1 VNEQPDPFIDYDA
14 AYVMGA
20 LDPPDRR
27 AFEAHLVT
35 CHRCT
40 AAVSELA
47 GMPGLL
53 AQLDTAQVLAP
64 RAAPEPP
71 PDTLLPRMALALKRE
86 RRRRRAW
93 TGLVGTAAA
102 ACLITGIV
110 LAAGTVNDAVG
121 RNPGATNS
129 AASASQG
136 STSSGTGSQGTALPM
151 TRVMAVPVTA
161 SVRLDPV
168 AWGTRVDLECTYLTD
183 SSSSGSGDTDTTW
196 EPRTYRLVVV
206 PRDGGVVQQVAQWS
220 ALAGKTVKLTGST
233 DLKPAQIK
241 DVRLLSSKG
250 ATLLHVSP
258 S

>member
-1 VNEQPDPFIDYDA
+1 VTSEQPDPFVDYDA

-27 AFEAHLVT
+27 AFEAHLTT

-40 AAVSELA
+40 VAVSELA

-64 RAAPEPP
+64 RAIPEPP
-71 PDTLLPRMALALKRE
+71 PDTLLPRMALVVRRE

-93 TGLVGTAAA
+93 TGLVGAAAA

-110 LAAGTVNDAVG
+110 LAAGTVHSDDKAPV
-121 RNPGATNS
+121 T
-129 AASASQG
+129 AAG
-136 STSSGTGSQGTALPM
+136 PHSSGPSLTM
-151 TRVMAVPVTA
+151 TKLVDVPVTA
-161 SVRLDPV
+161 TVQLDPV
-168 AWGTRVDLECTYLTD
+168 GWGTRVGMECTYETD
-183 SSSSGSGDTDTTW
+183 PST

-206 PRDGGVVQQVAQWS
+206 PRDGGAVQQVAQWS
-220 ALAGKTVKLTGST
+220 ALPGKTVTLDGST
-233 DLKPAQIK
+233 DLKPAQIA
-241 DVRLLSSKG
+241 DVRLLNSKG
-250 ATLLHVSP
+250 TTLLHVSP

>member
-1 VNEQPDPFIDYDA
+1 VTASEQPDPFIDYDA

-27 AFEAHLVT
+27 AYEAHLAT
-35 CHRCT
+35 CPRCS

-64 RAAPEPP
+64 REIPDPV
-71 PDTLLPRMALALKRE
+71 PDTLLPRMALTVKRE

-110 LAAGTVNDAVG
+110 LATGAVHDS
-121 RNPGATNS
+121 NNKQDI
-129 AASASQG
+129 ASG
-136 STSSGTGSQGTALPM
+136 SHAPVLSMSKLM
-151 TRVMAVPVTA
+151 DVPVTA
-161 SVRLDPV
+161 SVQLDSV
-168 AWGTRVDLECTYLTD
+168 GWGTRIGMECTYETD
-183 SSSSGSGDTDTTW
+183 PTT

-206 PRDGGVVQQVAQWS
+206 PRDGGAVQQVAQWS
-220 ALAGKTVKLTGST
+220 ALPGKTVTLDGST
-233 DLKPAQIK
+233 DLKPDQIQ
-241 DVRLLSSKG
+241 DVRLLNSKG
-250 ATLLHVSP
+250 TTLLHVSP
-258 S
+258 T